1 PGTLFLVS
9 HDLTFVDRV
18 VTSLLA
24 YEGDGL
30 WQEYEGGYDDYLVQR
45 QRMLAARGLPEA
57 RPSDTKP
64 AASAGPTNVGTAASP
79 DKPRAKLS
87 NKERAALESLPA
99 QIEDLETALAQIQSR
114 LADPMLYKQDPES
127 VPKLQSQLESL
138 EADLLKAMDQW
149 DQLLQKESGLTT

>member
-1 PGTLFLVS
+1 
-9 HDLTFVDRV
+9 
-18 VTSLLA
+18 
-24 YEGDGL
+24 
-30 WQEYEGGYDDYLVQR
+30 
-45 QRMLAARGLPEA
+45 MLASRGLPET

-64 AASAGPTNVGTAASP
+64 ASSGGTTSGAVATSP
-79 DKPRAKLS
+79 EKPKTKLS
-87 NKERAALESLPA
+87 NKERAALESLPG
-99 QIEDLETALAQIQSR
+99 QIEGLEAMLTKIQSR